1 LAIIV
6 DKIQKRKDIAL
17 SCKQILIEEGINKI
31 SISKL
36 AKFAGISKG
45 SFYDYFTNK
54 NDLVF
59 EIINLSILKHNIL
72 KEEKLNSV
80 KSSREKVKIFLEIFY
95 EEEDDELRNLYK
107 EFLSISLSEP
117 TKDIIDYHTRHNEEY
132 YLWFKSIFDEGIE
145 KKELKPEAR
154 KLVNGLFLLGTG
166 VFISQ
171 LTCKVKTNS
180 KKEIDNYVDT
190 IFDLIE
196 INKCN

>member
-1 LAIIV
+1 M
-6 DKIQKRKDIAL
+6 
-17 SCKQILIEEGINKI
+17 IEEGINSI

-36 AKFAGISKG
+36 AKAAGISKG

-59 EIINLSILKHNIL
+59 EIINISLLKHNTI
-72 KEEKLNSV
+72 KEEKLNNV
-80 KSSREKVKIFLEIFY
+80 KTSREKVKVFLEIFY

-145 KKELKPEAR
+145 KNELKPEAA
-154 KLVNGLFLLGTG
+154 KLISGLFLLGTG

-171 LTCKVKTNS
+171 LTCKVSTNS